1 MSTVPRPGRPVTIR
15 DVAQRAGVSHQTV
28 SRYLRADATVRES
41 YRDAI
46 AAAIADLD
54 YQPNLAARAMRT
66 RHTGRMAVLL
76 PEGPTASSGDVL
88 RGVSGAV
95 REAGFTVDVVAL
107 GGSPDERRRRALD
120 LLGSGLFEGVLAL
133 TPLGLPAPGAGAP
146 TVVEFPLYDDD
157 LHGIG
162 ELATAAPIRELVAR
176 LAAAG
181 HRGFL
186 HLAGS
191 YEHESACARRD
202 AYLTAVA
209 ELGLDDRG
217 VVECHWDPAVAMHA
231 VADLPA
237 DGGVTAVIAAND
249 LLALG
254 AVRGA
259 IGRGWRVPEDLSVT
273 GFDTG
278 TVAGWTT
285 PALTSVA
292 IDHTEVGRRA
302 GASLLRALG
311 LEPTEAAAPLMSPV
325 WRESTGPAA
334 HAY

>member
-1 MSTVPRPGRPVTIR
+1 M
-15 DVAQRAGVSHQTV
+15 AERAGVSHQTV
-28 SRYLRADATVRES
+28 SRYLRADATVRDSFRE
-41 YRDAI
+41 AI
-46 AAAIADLD
+46 AAAIADLG

-88 RGVSGAV
+88 SGVSSAV

-107 GGSPDERRRRALD
+107 GGSPDERRRRAVD

-133 TPLGLPAPGAGAP
+133 TPLGLPAPGSGTP

-162 ELATAAPIRELVAR
+162 ELATAAPIRELMTR
-176 LAAAG
+176 LAADG
-181 HRGFL
+181 HRRFL

-202 AYLTAVA
+202 AYLAAIA

-217 VVECHWDPAVAMHA
+217 VVECHWDPAAAMRA
-231 VADLPA
+231 VAELPVGS
-237 DGGVTAVIAAND
+237 DVTAVIAAND

-259 IGRGWRVPEDLSVT
+259 LGRGWQVPGDLSVT
-273 GFDTG
+273 GFDTSA
-278 TVAGWTT
+278 VAEWTT

-292 IDHTEVGRRA
+292 IDHAEVGRRA

-311 LEPTEAAAPLMSPV
+311 LEPQESTTPAMSTV
-325 WRESTGPAA
+325 WRGSTDRARPRQMP
-334 HAY
+334 